1 MLRNIGIR
9 GRVHANARGDM
20 KRSHLSLAVG
30 LSLACAAPLYAQQ
43 TGNNNTTAD
52 NTQASPVNAKKLD
65 QITVTA
71 RKREETLQD
80 VPIAVSAFTAQSLY
94 NQNVQNL
101 GDLQGKVPDLQVYAA
116 RGSNTTLTA
125 YIRGL
130 GQADPTWGFDPAVGI
145 YLDDV
150 YMARPQGTLLDVFD
164 VERIEVLRGPQG
176 TLYGKNTIGGAIKY
190 VSKPLPTKTEGSV
203 EVTTGT
209 HGEKDV
215 KAAVG
220 GASADGVWRGRIAVA
235 SEHDNGFGSDIL
247 TGSRNGN
254 KNTNAARGT
263 LGFFPTQNFNV
274 QLEID
279 GLHDNSNPR
288 GAKLLEPNSFY
299 PLYQPLS
306 SNYNTQSGMP
316 QVNWTK
322 MKGAALTLNWI
333 VSQDWTLKSITAY
346 RTSKTDS
353 NIDFDTLPVAVAD
366 VSAIYKDHQFS
377 QELQANYDSGGAVH
391 GVMGL
396 YYFNGSAAGEIHNI
410 FLGSPPYSTL
420 GFSEYGSTGG
430 SMGTRSYA
438 AYGDFT
444 WDISPSW
451 SLDVGARITD
461 EKKTATIQNYV
472 YSDATFSTPIGVLA
486 NFTGSHT
493 SHNTSPKVSL
503 DYTVNEQIKL
513 YGSYSEGF
521 HSGGYNIRAN
531 CAAIPESCRPIQDEK
546 VQSFELGSKMSFFDN
561 SLMMNTALF
570 HNNYSN
576 IQLSVFTSYTL
587 PNGTKGFFG
596 DFTNAGRGHIDGV
609 EEEFA
614 WYPSQAWTLSG
625 NFAYLHTKY
634 TEFFSSGV
642 NIANTQFFTNAP
654 KWSGG
659 LTLQRNFSLGEHGD
673 LSARLNYQYQTSV
686 WPETT
691 LSPLIKQGSYGLL
704 NAGLIWQIDQP
715 WSISLQGTNLGNKAY
730 RTTGYN
736 IAALG
741 IVTGFYGPPRMVT
754 LSAKYA
760 F

>member
-1 MLRNIGIR
+1 
-9 GRVHANARGDM
+9 M
-20 KRSHLSLAVG
+20 KRSHLSLAIG

-43 TGNNNTTAD
+43 AGNNTTTA
-52 NTQASPVNAKKLD
+52 NHTQASPVKAKKLD

-164 VERIEVLRGPQG
+164 VDRIEVLRGPQG

-203 EVTTGT
+203 EVTAGT
-209 HGEKDV
+209 HGEKDA
-215 KAAVG
+215 KAALG

-235 SEHDNGFGSDIL
+235 SEHNNGFGSDIL

-254 KNTNAARGT
+254 KNTNSARAT
-263 LGFFPTQNFNV
+263 LGFFPTQNFNA

-288 GAKLLEPNSFY
+288 GAKMLEPNKFY
-299 PLYQPLS
+299 PLYQPLP

-353 NIDFDTLPVAVAD
+353 NIDFDTLPVEVAD
-366 VSAIYKDHQFS
+366 VNAIYKDHQFS

-396 YYFNGSAAGEIHNI
+396 YYFNGSAQGEIHNI

-461 EKKTATIQNYV
+461 EKKTAVIQNYL

-486 NFTGSHT
+486 NFTGAHT
-493 SHNTSPKVSL
+493 SHNVSPKVSL
-503 DYTVNEQIKL
+503 DYTVNDQIKL

-531 CAAIPESCRPIQDEK
+531 CAAIPSSCRPIQDEK
-546 VQSFELGSKMSFFDN
+546 VQSFELGSKMSFLDN
-561 SLMMNTALF
+561 SLMLNTALF
-570 HNNYSN
+570 HNIYSN
-576 IQLSVFTSYTL
+576 IQLSVFTSYAL
-587 PNGTKGFFG
+587 PNGTQGFFG
-596 DFTNAGRGHIDGV
+596 DFTNAGKGHIDGV

-614 WYPSQAWTLSG
+614 WYPSQEWTLSG

-634 TEFFSSGV
+634 TEFLSGGV

-659 LTLQRNFSLGEHGD
+659 LTLQRSFSLGEHGD
-673 LSARLNYQYQTSV
+673 LNARLNYQYQTSV

-715 WSISLQGTNLGNKAY
+715 WSLSLQGTNLGNKSY

>member
-1 MLRNIGIR
+1 
-9 GRVHANARGDM
+9 M
-20 KRSHLSLAVG
+20 KRSHLSLAIGLAVG
-30 LSLACAAPLYAQQ
+30 LVTAPLYAQQ
-43 TGNNNTTAD
+43 TSSGTDSNSANPSGQGN
-52 NTQASPVNAKKLD
+52 ASPTHAKKLD

-80 VPIAVSAFTAQSLY
+80 VPIAVTALTAQSLY
-94 NQNVQNL
+94 NQNVQDL
-101 GDLQGKVPDLQVYAA
+101 GDLQGKVPDLQIYAA

-125 YIRGL
+125 YIRGM

-150 YMARPQGTLLDVFD
+150 YLARPQGTLLDVFD
-164 VERIEVLRGPQG
+164 VDRIEVLRGPQG
-176 TLYGKNTIGGAIKY
+176 SLYGKNTIGGAIKY

-215 KAAVG
+215 KAALG

-235 SEHDNGFGSDIL
+235 SEHNNGFGTDL
-247 TGSRNGN
+247 LNGSRNGN

-263 LGFFPTQNFNV
+263 LGFFPTSNFNA

-279 GLHDNSNPR
+279 GMHDNSNPR
-288 GAKLLEPNSFY
+288 GAKMLVANEFY
-299 PLYQPLS
+299 PQYQPLS
-306 SNYNTQSGMP
+306 SDYNTRSDMP
-316 QVNWTK
+316 QLNYTR

-333 VSQDWTLKSITAY
+333 VSQDWTLKSVSAY
-346 RTSKTDS
+346 RSSNTDS

-366 VSAIYKDHQFS
+366 VGAIYKDHQFT
-377 QELQANYDSGGAVH
+377 QEIQANYDAGGVVH
-391 GVMGL
+391 GVMGV
-396 YYFNGSAAGEIHNI
+396 YYFNGSASGQIDNV
-410 FLGSPPYSTL
+410 FLGSPPYSL
-420 GFSEYGSTGG
+420 EGLSEYGTTGG

-438 AYGDFT
+438 GYGDFT
-444 WDISPSW
+444 WDISPDW
-451 SLDVGARITD
+451 SLDVGARYTD
-461 EKKTATIQNYV
+461 ETKTAIIQNYE
-472 YSDATFSTPIGVLA
+472 YSNATFTVPIGVLA
-486 NFTGSHT
+486 DFTGSHA
-493 SHNTSPKVSL
+493 SHNVSPKASL
-503 DYTVNEQIKL
+503 DYSLSDDVKL
-513 YGSYSEGF
+513 YASYSEGF

-531 CAAIPESCRPIQDEK
+531 CAVIPSSCRPIEDENVK
-546 VQSFELGSKMSFFDN
+546 SYELGSKMSFFDN
-561 SLMMNTALF
+561 SLMLNTALF
-570 HNNYSN
+570 HNIYSN
-576 IQLSVFTSYTL
+576 IQLSVFTSYAE
-587 PNGTKGFFG
+587 PNGSEGFFG
-596 DFTNAGRGHIDGV
+596 DFTNAGKGHIDGL
-609 EEEFA
+609 EEELA
-614 WYPSQAWTLSG
+614 WYPTQNWTLSG

-634 TEFFSSGV
+634 TEFYSEGV

-654 KWSGG
+654 KWAAGF
-659 LTLQRNFSLGEHGD
+659 TLQRSFPLASYGE
-673 LSARLNYQYQTSV
+673 LNARLNYSYQTSV

-691 LSPLIKQGSYGLL
+691 LSPLIKQGSYGLI

-715 WSISLQGTNLGNKAY
+715 WSISLQGTNLGDKSY

>member
-1 MLRNIGIR
+1 
-9 GRVHANARGDM
+9 M
-20 KRSHLSLAVG
+20 KRSHLSLAIG
-30 LSLACAAPLYAQQ
+30 LSLLFSVPLYAQQ
-43 TGNNNTTAD
+43 TSDSAAAGTT
-52 NTQASPVNAKKLD
+52 AKKLE

-94 NQNVQNL
+94 NQNVQDL

-150 YMARPQGTLLDVFD
+150 YMARPQGSLLDVFD
-164 VERIEVLRGPQG
+164 VDRIEVLRGPQG

-203 EVTTGT
+203 EVTAGT

-215 KAAVG
+215 KAALG
-220 GASADGVWRGRIAVA
+220 GASADGVWRGRFAVA
-235 SEHDNGFGSDIL
+235 SEHNNGYGSDIL

-254 KNTNAARGT
+254 KNTNAARAT
-263 LGFFPTQNFNV
+263 LGFFPTQHFNA

-279 GLHDNSNPR
+279 GMHDNSNPR
-288 GAKLLEPNSFY
+288 GAKMLEANAFY
-299 PLYQPLS
+299 PSYQPLS
-306 SNYNTQSGMP
+306 SDYNTRSGM
-316 QVNWTK
+316 QQINWTR
-322 MKGAALTLNWI
+322 MQGAALTLNWI
-333 VSQDWTLKSITAY
+333 ASQDWTLKSITAY
-346 RTSKTDS
+346 RSSKTDS
-353 NIDFDTLPVAVAD
+353 YIDFDTLPVAVAD
-366 VSAIYKDHQFS
+366 VTALYKDHQFS
-377 QELQANYDSGGAVH
+377 EELQANYDAGGAVH

-396 YYFNGSAAGEIHNI
+396 YYFNGSAAGDIHNI
-410 FLGSPPYSTL
+410 FLGSPPYSIL
-420 GFSEYGSTGG
+420 GFSAYGSTGG

-444 WDISPSW
+444 WDISPTW

-461 EKKTATIQNYV
+461 EKKTAVIRNYL
-472 YSDATFSTPIGVLA
+472 YSDASFSTPVGVLA
-486 NFTGSHT
+486 NFTGAHT
-493 SHNTSPKVSL
+493 SHNASPKVSL
-503 DYTVNEQIKL
+503 DYTVNEQVKL

-531 CAAIPESCRPIQDEK
+531 CTAIPQSCRPIQDEK

-561 SLMMNTALF
+561 RLMLNSALF
-570 HNNYSN
+570 HNVYSN
-576 IQLSVFTSYTL
+576 IQLSVFSSYTL
-587 PNGTKGFFG
+587 PNGSKGFFG
-596 DFTNAGRGHIDGV
+596 DFTNAGRGHIDGF

-625 NFAYLHTKY
+625 NFSYLHTKY
-634 TEFFSSGV
+634 TQFMSGGV

-654 KWSGG
+654 RWSGG
-659 LTLQRNFSLGEHGD
+659 LTLQRSFSLGTHGE
-673 LSARLNYQYQTSV
+673 LNARLNYQYQTSV

-691 LSPLIKQGSYGLL
+691 LSPLIRQAAYGLF

-715 WSISLQGTNLGNKAY
+715 WSLSLQGSNLGNKAY
-730 RTTGYN
+730 RTTGYD

-741 IVTGFYGPPRMVT
+741 IVTGFYGAPRMVT